1 MKIGVSTYSLSQS
14 IREGQMGVLDVI
26 QWVADNGGKHVE
38 IVPIGY
44 SLDDNPE
51 LVDAIVAKAAEAGV
65 ELSNYAIG
73 ANFVIGDEAAFQ
85 AEVER
90 VKKQVDIAARLGV
103 KRMRHD
109 AASRPIPE
117 TGVAQFEADFDRIV
131 RACAEIADYANRYGI
146 VTSIENHGFFLQASE
161 RVHRVIH
168 AVNRPNFRHTVDI
181 GNFLCVDEDPVS
193 AVKKSVSYASMVHL
207 KDFYVRPSYRNP
219 GDGWFRSSGGNYLR
233 GAVVGQGD
241 IDMYEIIRTIKASG
255 YDGYI
260 SIEFEGR
267 EDCRWGTKAALDN
280 AIRIWDEV

>member
-1 MKIGVSTYSLSQS
+1 MKIGVSTYSLSQA

-73 ANFVIGDEAAFQ
+73 ANFVMGDEAAFH

-117 TGVAQFEADFDRIV
+117 TGVAQFEADFERIV

-146 VTSIENHGFFLQASE
+146 VTD
-161 RVHRVIH
+161 R
-168 AVNRPNFRHTVDI
+168 
-181 GNFLCVDEDPVS
+181 
-193 AVKKSVSYASMVHL
+193 KSVV
-207 KDFYVRPSYRNP
+207 
-219 GDGWFRSSGGNYLR
+219 
-233 GAVVGQGD
+233 
-241 IDMYEIIRTIKASG
+241 
-255 YDGYI
+255 
-260 SIEFEGR
+260 
-267 EDCRWGTKAALDN
+267 
-280 AIRIWDEV
+280 